1 MLDSEPFVCLRVGK
15 FDDPY
20 LFKSLI
26 ISNIDDKILMSVFR
40 FKKFNV
46 VNERSAMKVNT
57 DGVLLGAVMTIRPS
71 DRRLLD
77 IGTGTGTI
85 ALMAAQRVMGIPDQV
100 GDDGVKIEDDRVK
113 VGDDGVKVG
122 DDGVMVED
130 DGVKIGDDG
139 VMVGD
144 DRVKVEDDGVMVE
157 DDVPGGV
164 VIDAIDIDEPSATEA
179 AANFGNSPWAAA
191 LKAHLASLEDF
202 AVGMHS
208 QPGYDLIF
216 SNPPYF
222 DNALQ
227 APEERRNAAR
237 HTSTGLSYREILD
250 FASVHLTEQ
259 GRVALVLPAD
269 TERELTRHARM
280 SGLHLYKIT
289 RIRTVPRKSPT
300 RIIAEF
306 SRQRTDSPEDII
318 LTIQNEGQYTQEY
331 LSLTK
336 EFYLFA

>member
-20 LFKSLI
+20 LFKLLI

-100 GDDGVKIEDDRVK
+100 GDDGVK
-113 VGDDGVKVG
+113 VG

-130 DGVKIGDDG
+130 S
-139 VMVGD
+139 
-144 DRVKVEDDGVMVE
+144 
-157 DDVPGGV
+157 VPGGV
-164 VIDAIDIDEPSATEA
+164 VIDAIDIDEPSAAEA

-191 LKAHLASLEDF
+191 LKAHLTSLEDF

-208 QPGYDLIF
+208 QSGYDLIF

-250 FASVHLTEQ
+250 FASAHLTEQ

-280 SGLHLYKIT
+280 CGLHLYKIT